1 MEVYALVRYS
11 HVAAGVVAL
20 AAYWTAALL
29 RKGSRNH
36 RRTGQA
42 YLLAMTVVLVS
53 ALPLASRAFANGKP
67 VTGMFLVFLSAI
79 TATACWQA
87 WRAIRDRRDFG
98 RYTGRIYGMLA
109 WVNMVCGAVVLGFGI
124 RYQVLLLAVFSL
136 VGLLGGFFM
145 LRVARSG
152 ATDAHWWIRE
162 HYGAVIGCG
171 VATHIAFL
179 NLGLQRL
186 VPGDYGTLVQNAAF
200 IGPLALA
207 FVARA
212 WLNRKYGRGALS
224 SGMHAPASPAS
235 SQGSSAARAA

>member
-1 MEVYALVRYS
+1 M
-11 HVAAGVVAL
+11 
-20 AAYWTAALL
+20 
-29 RKGSRNH
+29 
-36 RRTGQA
+36 
-42 YLLAMTVVLVS
+42 
-53 ALPLASRAFANGKP
+53 
-67 VTGMFLVFLSAI
+67 I

-98 RYTGRIYGMLA
+98 RYTGRIYRVLA
-109 WVNMVCGAVVLGFGI
+109 WVNMICGAAVLALGL

-145 LRVARSG
+145 LRVARGG
-152 ATDAHWWIRE
+152 ATDARWWMRE

-212 WLNRKYGRGALS
+212 WLNRKYGRGGSL
-224 SGMHAPASPAS
+224 SGMSAPASLAS
-235 SQGSSAARAA
+235 TQGSSAARAA